1 MKKQL
6 SLKAMLDSDIEK
18 LLTKLGVLELMDA
31 GKVQCA
37 ICGKT
42 ITRDNFYGLYVEHGE
57 IKFCCNQ
64 LSCYEALV
72 KSQLK
77 EPHA

>member
-6 SLKAMLDSDIEK
+6 TLKAMLNSDIEK
-18 LLTKLGVLELMDA
+18 LLAKLGVLELMDA
-31 GKVQCA
+31 GKIQCA

-42 ITRDNFYGLYVEHGE
+42 ITRDNFYCLYVEHGE

-64 LSCYEALV
+64 LSCYEELSKA
-72 KSQLK
+72 QLK
-77 EPHA
+77 EPYA